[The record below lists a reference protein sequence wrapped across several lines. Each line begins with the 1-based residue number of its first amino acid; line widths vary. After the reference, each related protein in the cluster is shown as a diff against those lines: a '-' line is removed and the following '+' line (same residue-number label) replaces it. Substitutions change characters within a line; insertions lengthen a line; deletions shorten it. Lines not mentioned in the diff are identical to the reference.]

1 MIRSKR
7 WSRVAYGRPGDT
19 QRVNVEESMPNPNER
34 DQRVIEIV
42 LVSAPRC
49 HFCDDTS
56 KLLEDL
62 SDAYPLSVRKVE
74 LASDEGIA
82 IATRYR
88 VPFPPVLLIDGT
100 YFGHGRISRR
110 KLVKALDAAV
120 RFFATEPHPQGGS

>member
-1 MIRSKR
+1 ML
-7 WSRVAYGRPGDT
+7 
-19 QRVNVEESMPNPNER
+19 NPNGP
-34 DQRVIEIV
+34 DQRTIEIM
-42 LVSAPRC
+42 LVTAPRC

-62 SDAYPLSVRKVE
+62 SSTYPLSVRKIE
-74 LASDEGIA
+74 LASDEGVA
-82 IATRYR
+82 IAARYR

-120 RFFATEPHPQGGS
+120 RFFASGPHPQGGS